1 MSLISKLG
9 KRLSSEDKYISIISI
24 LKEYPLKSHR
34 GIWGVRRYV
43 MPLSSAF
50 STPLI
55 TEEFDYGSSVSPPPR
70 CQETS
75 CMQSHLWSFPT
86 RRGLLF
92 RVELVTAL
100 LSNNIKILR
109 LIPSKLTLRK
119 KKKKERF
126 QKWRLRML
134 FQIKKNY
141 CCDFWLSLQ
150 VPAEIICC
158 TFKPDEN
165 PVCLC

>member
-9 KRLSSEDKYISIISI
+9 KRLSSEDKYISVISI

-43 MPLSSAF
+43 TPLSSAF

-55 TEEFDYGSSVSPPPR
+55 TEEFDYGPRVSPPPR

-86 RRGLLF
+86 RRGLLL

-100 LSNNIKILR
+100 LVYYCSNNIKILR
-109 LIPSKLTLRK
+109 LIPSKLTRGK
-119 KKKKERF
+119 KRTNPKMTIKDAISNLKK
-126 QKWRLRML
+126 
-134 FQIKKNY
+134 
-141 CCDFWLSLQ
+141 WLLWFLAFPPGPSRDNLLY
-150 VPAEIICC
+150 V
-158 TFKPDEN
+158 
-165 PVCLC
+165 